1 MTPEQIAR
9 VAHEVN
15 RAYCQALGDHSQPAW
30 DDAPQW
36 QRDSALLGVRLHT
49 ENPDASPA
57 ASHASWMAQKA
68 ADGWV
73 YGPEKRPDVKQH
85 PCMVPFDQLPRE
97 QQAKDHIFRGVAHAL
112 ARWPS
117 AAPATTRHEAQ
128 PAAAGQAQR
137 PAGWLAQHHDH
148 IPRTVFVLLNEL
160 GVPQHCAAW
169 PGGAQH
175 HMDTLIADG
184 SPPHSM
190 GLWGVHEY
198 VLAEAARPAASER
211 ERAGT

>member
-1 MTPEQIAR
+1 MPEFLLSPEIWIAFFTLT
-9 VAHEVN
+9 
-15 RAYCQALGDHSQPAW
+15 ALE
-30 DDAPQW
+30 
-36 QRDSALLGVRLHT
+36 LVLGIDNIIFISILV
-49 ENPDASPA
+49 D
-57 ASHASWMAQKA
+57 K
-68 ADGWV
+68 
-73 YGPEKRPDVKQH
+73 
-85 PCMVPFDQLPRE
+85 LPRE
-97 QQAKDHIFRGVAHAL
+97 QQAKDHIFRGVVHAL